1 MNIPK
6 TCPSQINETGHFK
19 FRARAFY
26 ESYPQVKR
34 KSSQSSMFLI
44 IFLLQDASFWDSTY
58 STYASMTGRIEAI
71 VGFSNGSSWTGN
83 YDIPMHGGERA
94 SAFLQWV
101 SCYWSRPIM

>member
-1 MNIPK
+1 
-6 TCPSQINETGHFK
+6 
-19 FRARAFY
+19 
-26 ESYPQVKR
+26 
-34 KSSQSSMFLI
+34 MFLI
-44 IFLLQDASFWDSTY
+44 FSLQDASFWDSTY

-101 SCYWSRPIM
+101 SCDCLQTDHVTSILAENWSGHIM

>member
-1 MNIPK
+1 
-6 TCPSQINETGHFK
+6 
-19 FRARAFY
+19 
-26 ESYPQVKR
+26 
-34 KSSQSSMFLI
+34 MFLI
-44 IFLLQDASFWDSTY
+44 IFFLQDASFWDSTY

-101 SCYWSRPIM
+101 SCVYFTVTTDFSFFLFRTPGCPAWMASGIPCPAVALCATTSG